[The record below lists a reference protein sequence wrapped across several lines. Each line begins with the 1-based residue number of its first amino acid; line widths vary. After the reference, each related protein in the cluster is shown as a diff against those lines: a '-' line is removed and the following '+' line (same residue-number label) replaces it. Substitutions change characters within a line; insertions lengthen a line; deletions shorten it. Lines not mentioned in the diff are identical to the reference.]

1 MNLVNQTKLYILYNM
16 DYKYLLKCSFYFFF
30 FFIAI
35 YSSYANTA
43 VGEASNYT
51 DPPAVTK
58 LSKRLSYPY
67 FKKYAHPLLSPF
79 SFYVGGGITAYAGD
93 LSTPPDFTNQKNH
106 LTPLVNLGISYR
118 LTHYISLRADIN
130 GFQLYS
136 QPANNSDQLVGF
148 KSNNVE
154 GSLILVHEFI
164 SKSSIENY
172 TRKFSPYIFGG
183 IGGVLFQ
190 PRAIEDD
197 SNLLSANDTTVNNF
211 ARVIPAGV
219 GFKYYLHESINIE
232 LEGGLRITQTDD
244 IDGNIGIDTNNR
256 NDSYFFLGA
265 RLTVQFL
272 TKYRYK
278 RHLRRK
284 VK

>member
-1 MNLVNQTKLYILYNM
+1 MKFISHIFKNILQ
-16 DYKYLLKCSFYFFF
+16 KYCFYFIFF
-30 FFIAI
+30 FVVIH
-35 YSSYANTA
+35 SGSANPTKSFNQLQ
-43 VGEASNYT
+43 EE
-51 DPPAVTK
+51 PPAVTK
-58 LSKRLSYPY
+58 LTKSLSYPY

-79 SFYVGGGITAYAGD
+79 SFYIGGGITAYAGD
-93 LSTPPDFTNQKNH
+93 LSTPPDFANQKNH

-130 GFQLYS
+130 GFQLYAT
-136 QPANNSDQLVGF
+136 PANNSDLLVGF

-172 TRKFSPYIFGG
+172 TKRFSPYIFGG

-190 PRAIEDD
+190 PRSIEDE
-197 SNLLSANDTTVNNF
+197 SNLLNVSDTTVNNY
-211 ARVIPAGV
+211 ARVIPVGV

-232 LEGGLRITQTDD
+232 LEGGLRITQTDI
-244 IDGNIGIDTNNR
+244 IDGNIGIDKNER
-256 NDSYFFLGA
+256 NDMYFFLGA
-265 RLTVQFL
+265 RLTVQLL

-284 VK
+284 VNK